1 MNLSRRR
8 FGRVLLGASAALPAA
23 ALSRYAA
30 RAQSGP
36 RITITEPLAWLRS
49 EASLYSGNVAPVRK
63 GEFYTVNARSADNRW
78 WRLTVPSARGK
89 DTWLYA
95 DLGAIYSGAITDAPV
110 YSKLPPT
117 PVKPVKPAKP
127 GKAAPAFPPWVPV
140 ITPQQRA
147 IYQGA
152 AKFGKDLNMFTVVG
166 DCNSQPPVYLRRVAT
181 GEFDGSRVEPRIQQ
195 VLARFEGAFGRIS
208 LAAKGGFGT
217 AAMGDPT
224 WADGALCDVTM
235 GPFEC
240 EVWVSRASVVFIELG
255 TGDQLV
261 WKDFEGHYRPLVEL
275 ALKKGPLPVLVTKAD
290 DIETSEG
297 APSGYINDIVR
308 KLAREYQVPLLD
320 FHAATRNL
328 PNFGLIDEGDKDF
341 HLNDA
346 GMYRHLEATLQT
358 LAEITK

>member
-1 MNLSRRR
+1 MNQSRRR
-8 FGRVLLGASAALPAA
+8 FGRMLLGASAVLPAA
-23 ALSRYAA
+23 ALSRHAA
-30 RAQSGP
+30 HAQSGP
-36 RITITEPLAWLRS
+36 KITITEPLAWLRS
-49 EASLYSGNVAPVRK
+49 EPSLYAGNLVPVRK

-78 WRLTVPSARGK
+78 WRLNAPSARGK
-89 DTWLYA
+89 DAWLYA
-95 DLGAIYSGAITDAPV
+95 SLGAIHSGALANAPV
-110 YSKLPPT
+110 YAKLPT
-117 PVKPVKPAKP
+117 PVRTVKPAKSV
-127 GKAAPAFPPWVPV
+127 KAAPAFPPWVPV

-152 AKFGKDLNMFTVVG
+152 AKFGKDLNMFTVIG

-195 VLARFEGAFGRIS
+195 VLARFEGAFGRVS

-261 WKDFEGHYRPLVEL
+261 WKQFEGHYRPLVEL

-290 DIETSEG
+290 DIETSED

-308 KLAREYQVPLLD
+308 KLASEYQVPLLD

-346 GMYRHLEATLQT
+346 GIFRHLEATLQT
-358 LAEITK
+358 LAAISQG